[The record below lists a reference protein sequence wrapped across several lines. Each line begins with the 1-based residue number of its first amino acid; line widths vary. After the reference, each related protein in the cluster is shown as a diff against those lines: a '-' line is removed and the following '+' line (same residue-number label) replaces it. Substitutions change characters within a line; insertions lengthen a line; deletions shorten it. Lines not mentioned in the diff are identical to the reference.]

1 MAILVVL
8 SPEDCVT
15 AVVGNVTVCRVT
27 AVTCPV
33 ALVVTDPAVW
43 KEPPSAGD
51 SVAAV
56 FVLFVVS
63 CVIVTIPVLAELV
76 EI

>member
-15 AVVGNVTVCRVT
+15 ASVGNVTVCKVT
-27 AVTCPV
+27 PVTCPV
-33 ALVVTDPAVW
+33 ALVVIDSTAT
-43 KEPPSAGD
+43 KESPSAGE